1 MEAKKIVK
9 AKILSNRSLATNIME
24 MKLQVPEVSSLA
36 KPGQFVNVY
45 IDDKSLILPRPI
57 SICDADDEVLT
68 LIY

>member
-24 MKLQVPEVSSLA
+24 MKLEVPEVSSLA

-57 SICDADDEVLT
+57 SICDADEEGQGF
-68 LIY
+68 